1 MGPLGIVALSAPSAE
16 GKFMIDR
23 QEVRVYLDQAVAY
36 QAKADYENAEKS
48 MLLALEAATQLY
60 NDPGLVAD
68 ALKQLTA
75 FYSQMD
81 QYNEAIAQAGW
92 AIEIVKKR
100 LGADNPA
107 LEALYLNMADLQRCE
122 GNDVESEKFEKLA
135 VAVRK

>member
-1 MGPLGIVALSAPSAE
+1 
-16 GKFMIDR
+16 MIDR
-23 QEVRVYLDQAVAY
+23 QEVRVYLEQAAAY

-48 MLLALEAATQLY
+48 LLLALEAATQLY
-60 NDPGLVAD
+60 NDPSLVAD

-100 LGADNPA
+100 LGVDNPV
-107 LEALYLNMADLQRCE
+107 LEQLYLNMADLQRCE
-122 GNDVESEKFEKLA
+122 GNDEECEKFEKLA
-135 VAVRK
+135 VALRK